1 MIFYLPYIYFLKQS
15 FTSILYKI
23 NFYRGKWFT
32 MLCESPVQ
40 KVNQLYMYIYPLFKI
55 FFLYKSLQ
63 SIV

>member
-1 MIFYLPYIYFLKQS
+1 MIFYLPYIFLKQS

-32 MLCESPVQ
+32 MLYESPVQ
-40 KVNQLYMYIYPLFKI
+40 KVNQLYMYIYLLFKI

-63 SIV
+63 SFV